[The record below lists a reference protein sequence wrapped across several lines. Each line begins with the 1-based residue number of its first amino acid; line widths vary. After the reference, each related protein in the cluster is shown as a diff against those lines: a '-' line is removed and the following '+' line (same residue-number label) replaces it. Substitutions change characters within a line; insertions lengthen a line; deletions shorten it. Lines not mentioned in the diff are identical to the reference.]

1 MNTKATIQDGVI
13 VNLRPFAE
21 AAESDI
27 GVPDYVRINDTTPD
41 NGVTFYR
48 NGTLVQPTLVPVSK
62 YKIKTRVTEDEW
74 AALKAAIAS
83 DADAQENWDIT
94 QEIDPAH
101 PQTQQVISYL
111 QSQGQL
117 STPLWKIFAQ

>member
-1 MNTKATIQDGVI
+1 MNTKATIQNGVVI
-13 VNLRPFAE
+13 NLQPSAE
-21 AAESDI
+21 AVESDI
-27 GVPDYVRINDTTPD
+27 DVPDYVRINDTTPD

-62 YKIKTRVTEDEW
+62 YKIKTRVTAQEW
-74 AALKAAIAS
+74 AALKAAIAN

-111 QSQGQL
+111 QEQGQL
-117 STPLWKIFAQ
+117 TTPLWQIFA

>member
-1 MNTKATIQDGVI
+1 MNWIRIENGVVVNITNAHLDG
-13 VNLRPFAE
+13 
-21 AAESDI
+21 
-27 GVPDYVRINDTTPD
+27 YVEGTEYVWAGDTTPD
-41 NGVTFYR
+41 GGVTFYR

-74 AALKAAIAS
+74 AALKAAVAS

-101 PQTQQVISYL
+101 PQTQAVISYL

>member
-1 MNTKATIQDGVI
+1 VQIHDAVQKG
-13 VNLRPFAE
+13 
-21 AAESDI
+21 
-27 GVPDYVRINDTTPD
+27 DTTPD
-41 NGVTFYR
+41 GGTTFCR

-94 QEIDPAH
+94 QEIDPEH
-101 PQTQQVISYL
+101 PQTQAVISYL

-117 STPLWKIFAQ
+117 TTPLWQIFA